1 MKILILDD
9 DKSRHEQFASN
20 FKQHELTHVY
30 HVQDAIKRLGSRIY
44 DAVFL
49 DHDLAGMSDVE
60 SGGKEPTGYD
70 VAVWLSEN
78 PDHRPEQVYIHSMN
92 PVGAENI
99 RKLLPRS
106 KVVPGLWTMKQI
118 T

>member
-9 DKSRHEQFASN
+9 DKSRHEQFSKN

-30 HVQDAIKRLGSRIY
+30 HVQDAIKRLSTRIY

-49 DHDLAGMSDVE
+49 DHDLGGMSDVE

-70 VAVWLSEN
+70 VALWLSQN
-78 PDHRPEQVYIHSMN
+78 IDHCPDQIYIHSMN
-92 PVGAENI
+92 PVGAQNI
-99 RKLLPRS
+99 KKLLRKA
-106 KVVPGLWTMKQI
+106 KVVPGLWTMKQL
-118 T
+118 